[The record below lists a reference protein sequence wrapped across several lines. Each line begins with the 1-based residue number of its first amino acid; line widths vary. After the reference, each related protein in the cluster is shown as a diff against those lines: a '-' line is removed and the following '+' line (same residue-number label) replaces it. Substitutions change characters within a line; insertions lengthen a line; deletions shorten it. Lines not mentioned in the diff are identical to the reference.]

1 MINELRELVRRI
13 LVLEKK
19 ADDQKNKDDEDKKNI
34 LTEPDDVD
42 DEAKP
47 SREFKQSATGPG
59 RPVIGLH
66 TRIESSFGG
75 VAGVSTPLG
84 TGPTF
89 PLKKKK
95 KKKKK

>member
-1 MINELRELVRRI
+1 MINELRMLIRQI

-19 ADDQKNKDDEDKKNI
+19 SSEKKDKNDDGKKNI
-34 LTEPDDVD
+34 LTEPDEVEERD
-42 DEAKP
+42 DDKKEDAYLNRTPSAMGYAVGRVEA
-47 SREFKQSATGPG
+47 SM
-59 RPVIGLH
+59 
-66 TRIESSFGG
+66 GG

>member
-19 ADDQKNKDDEDKKNI
+19 ADDQKNKDDDDKKNI
-34 LTEPDDVD
+34 LTEPDEVD
-42 DEAKP
+42 DEAEP
-47 SREFKQSATGPG
+47 NREYRTSITGPG
-59 RPVIGLH
+59 KPTKAIGAK
-66 TRIESSFGG
+66 IEASFGG

>member
-19 ADDQKNKDDEDKKNI
+19 AGDQKDKDDDDEKNI
-34 LTEPDDVD
+34 LTEPDKVD
-42 DEAKP
+42 DESEP
-47 SREFKQSATGPG
+47 NREFYQSATGPG
-59 RPVIGLH
+59 RPVTSIGAK
-66 TRIESSFGG
+66 IEASFGG
-75 VAGVSTPLG
+75 VPGVSTPLG

-95 KKKKK
+95 KKK